1 MVTHSSDEF
10 DSMFE
15 GLPRYNFV
23 MVDNQ
28 PIVPEL
34 KYRRNFDEIVFPGR

>member
-1 MVTHSSDEF
+1 
-10 DSMFE
+10 MFE

-23 MVDNQ
+23 MIDNQ

-34 KYRRNFDEIVFPGR
+34 KYRRNFDEIVFPG